1 MTKLPRFL
9 LRASLVAFAPV
20 AANAAGTYYNGNYQ
34 SPQSRYNTQTYAQRG
49 YSNYNTNT
57 QSRNYN
63 TGYSN
68 SGNYS
73 SYASTRPVVGTRTT
87 QTQYARTTNSAN
99 TTNNTGKKQ
108 GFWVDAGISHEFA
121 QWQFEMKQ
129 SASILHYDNIG
140 WNVFDMRGGYVF
152 GGNTKMQVDAGFR
165 YGIQSGDSSMVDD
178 DITNGG
184 YLVTT
189 WVDSS
194 NNIIGNQ
201 IGHALSVGTSS
212 GGNMMG
218 FNIGFGL
225 TDFFK
230 LGNVKITPSVGY
242 RYLKYKLETKNN
254 YGLSV
259 DTAACFRVN
268 GSDEIQCDPAI
279 VIHLSDGQQQIIW
292 RDSLTGKM
300 QVASGAEWISS
311 EGSYYYEQPGTSH
324 SYEVEWS
331 GPYVALDMDY
341 AINQNN
347 SINGRVELG
356 LPGYTA
362 TGDQPYRLDW
372 AHPKSVEDSAGMAS
386 GLHLGLG
393 TNWVTAITNTVS
405 LSVGLT
411 YDYYT
416 VSDAEAK
423 TYLNGSYYDS
433 LYAAREKAW
442 TDAGKNLDDILDP
455 TNGDPVAINIKEL
468 ESQCSGWTCTAENE
482 VKSFYKSMGIRVGI
496 NAKF

>member
-1 MTKLPRFL
+1 
-9 LRASLVAFAPV
+9 
-20 AANAAGTYYNGNYQ
+20 
-34 SPQSRYNTQTYAQRG
+34 
-49 YSNYNTNT
+49 
-57 QSRNYN
+57 
-63 TGYSN
+63 
-68 SGNYS
+68 
-73 SYASTRPVVGTRTT
+73 
-87 QTQYARTTNSAN
+87 
-99 TTNNTGKKQ
+99 
-108 GFWVDAGISHEFA
+108 
-121 QWQFEMKQ
+121 
-129 SASILHYDNIG
+129 
-140 WNVFDMRGGYVF
+140 
-152 GGNTKMQVDAGFR
+152 
-165 YGIQSGDSSMVDD
+165 
-178 DITNGG
+178 
-184 YLVTT
+184 
-189 WVDSS
+189 
-194 NNIIGNQ
+194 
-201 IGHALSVGTSS
+201 
-212 GGNMMG
+212 
-218 FNIGFGL
+218 
-225 TDFFK
+225 
-230 LGNVKITPSVGY
+230 
-242 RYLKYKLETKNN
+242 
-254 YGLSV
+254 
-259 DTAACFRVN
+259 
-268 GSDEIQCDPAI
+268 
-279 VIHLSDGQQQIIW
+279 
-292 RDSLTGKM
+292 M

-341 AINQNN
+341 TINQNN

-442 TDAGKNLDDILDP
+442 TDAGKSLDDILDP